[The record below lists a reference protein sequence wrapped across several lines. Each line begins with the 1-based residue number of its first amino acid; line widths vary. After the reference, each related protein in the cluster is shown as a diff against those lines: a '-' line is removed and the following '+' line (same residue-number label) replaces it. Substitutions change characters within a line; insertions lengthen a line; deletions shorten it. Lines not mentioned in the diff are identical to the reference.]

1 MTLMYSTFIEA
12 IAQLFFC
19 SLGQGAYGQLQ
30 SRGNTRASGKQTT
43 KKIGTILILKEIF
56 EHISVLTDLAVTE

>member
-19 SLGQGAYGQLQ
+19 SLGQGAYGQLE
-30 SRGNTRASGKQTT
+30 SRGNTGGSGEQK
-43 KKIGTILILKEIF
+43 KKIGTILILKETF
-56 EHISVLTDLAVTE
+56 DHILVLTDLAVTE

>member
-1 MTLMYSTFIEA
+1 MGNWNLEATLE
-12 IAQLFFC
+12 QV
-19 SLGQGAYGQLQ
+19 
-30 SRGNTRASGKQTT
+30 GNKQ